1 MRRDNYKKLADAIKK
16 SKRMAIVTHWNPD
29 GDAMGSSLAL
39 SLFLQKLNKEAK
51 VIVPNAFPQFLAWMP
66 DSKKVLVYQN
76 DEKKVQNYIEKC
88 DMLFVLD
95 FNSFKRIEKLGD
107 YLKEK
112 AHLTTVVIDH
122 HQQPDK
128 IGKYYLWDV
137 KASSTCEL
145 IYDLIKGTGHLKKL
159 DKKIAACLYTG
170 LMTDT
175 GSFRFPSVNAQTH
188 LVIADL
194 LKTGMKHEEVH
205 SAIYDTYSRDRM
217 RLLGL
222 ALNKIHV
229 LPDNKTAYIAL
240 TETELKENNY
250 QKGDTEGM
258 VNYPFGINGINF
270 CAMFVEWEG
279 IVKISFR
286 SKGKIDVNK
295 FAREHFNGG
304 GHINAAG
311 GRGDKNLEETVAKF
325 VSLVSNK
332 I

>member
-1 MRRDNYKKLADAIKK
+1 MRRDNYKKLADAVKK
-16 SKRMAIVTHWNPD
+16 SKRIAIVTHLNPD

-39 SLFLQKLNKEAK
+39 SLFLKKINKESK
-51 VIVPNAFPQFLAWMP
+51 VIVPNAFPQFLAWLP
-66 DSKKVLVYQN
+66 DSKKVLNYQT
-76 DEKKVQNYIEKC
+76 DPKKVESYIEKC

-95 FNSFKRIEKLGD
+95 FNSYKRIEKLGD
-107 YLKEK
+107 YLK
-112 AHLTTVVIDH
+112 AQTHLTTVVIDH

-145 IYDLIKGTGHLKKL
+145 IYDLIKGTGNLKKL

-188 LVIADL
+188 LIIADL
-194 LKTGMKHEEVH
+194 LRTGMKHAEVH

-217 RLLGL
+217 RLLGV
-222 ALNKIHV
+222 ALNKIKV
-229 LPDNKTAYIAL
+229 MPDSTTAYIAL
-240 TETELKENNY
+240 TEQELKDCNY

-258 VNYPFGINGINF
+258 VNYPFGILGINF
-270 CAMFVEWEG
+270 CALFSEWDG
-279 IVKISFR
+279 VVKISFR
-286 SKGKIDVNK
+286 SKGKLDVNK

-311 GRGDKNLEETVAKF
+311 GRGNGTLEETVNKF
-325 VSLVSNK
+325 VELVSK
-332 I
+332 H